1 MHAETTRKIFDA
13 KLPLVLKSFMEAA
26 VRYAGDKDSLAEIY
40 MEDDP
45 FKMNRHTVLQ
55 IIIWLILSI
64 AMVTFFV
71 VTEDGSLDAQVGW
84 EN

>member
-1 MHAETTRKIFDA
+1 MTPRRI
-13 KLPLVLKSFMEAA
+13 L
-26 VRYAGDKDSLAEIY
+26 EII
-40 MEDDP
+40 
-45 FKMNRHTVLQ
+45 V
-55 IIIWLILSI
+55 WLILSI

>member
-1 MHAETTRKIFDA
+1 
-13 KLPLVLKSFMEAA
+13 
-26 VRYAGDKDSLAEIY
+26 
-40 MEDDP
+40 
-45 FKMNRHTVLQ
+45 MNRHTVLQ